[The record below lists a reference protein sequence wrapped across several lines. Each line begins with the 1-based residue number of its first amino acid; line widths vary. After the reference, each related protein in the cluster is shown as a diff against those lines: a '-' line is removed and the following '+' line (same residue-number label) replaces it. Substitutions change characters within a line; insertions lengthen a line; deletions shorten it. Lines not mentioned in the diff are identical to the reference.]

1 MGEKINNILKGE
13 IISSVFY
20 VLMGLC
26 LILIPTQTV
35 DVICKV
41 VFGLILIGVGIYHIY
56 IYIRGRA
63 SATIMDLLSGVVV
76 FVLGVFLFMTPSI
89 VIKLL
94 PWMLGAFVLV
104 DSLWKFKGAFL
115 LKKGGQKSWSVLLI
129 GSLIFIALGI
139 VILFGRFP
147 KIMTLLIFSGWVLV
161 CDGVVD
167 IILFIIMKLG
177 LRKIAKKATAE
188 NGDSEGESGDSI
200 ASEENFSQRENSQ
213 QDAAEV
219 HEEAMAEWPEAP
231 DGSKKEKKSGHKF
244 FGRKKKD
251 ATEVNVDEN
260 VQDSAA
266 DMTGNA
272 EAAEESA
279 DADVQMAENDMGYR
293 EHGRDAA
300 DDVNGKTA
308 ENAAT
313 VSDENADVQAQREEK
328 SETELWNH
336 QQEMSGD
343 GDAASQTFG
352 SSETSG
358 KLQNTRWENEPQS
371 AEMKLWD
378 VGKDQVETG
387 SLKDFLNNSDE
398 EELEEWKD

>member
-20 VLMGLC
+20 VLLGLC

-56 IYIRGRA
+56 IYIRGKA

-167 IILFIIMKLG
+167 VILFIIMKLG
-177 LRKIAKKATAE
+177 FRKIAKKAAAE
-188 NGDSEGESGDSI
+188 NGDPKGEDSDSI
-200 ASEENFSQRENSQ
+200 APEETFSQKENEP
-213 QDAAEV
+213 QDTAKI
-219 HEEAMAEWPEAP
+219 HEETMAEWTEVQ
-231 DGSKKEKKSGHKF
+231 DGAEKEKKSGRKLF
-244 FGRKKKD
+244 VRKKKD
-251 ATEVNVDEN
+251 A
-260 VQDSAA
+260 
-266 DMTGNA
+266 
-272 EAAEESA
+272 
-279 DADVQMAENDMGYR
+279 
-293 EHGRDAA
+293 A
-300 DDVNGKTA
+300 DDVSDEEA
-308 ENAAT
+308 ENAAV
-313 VSDENADVQAQREEK
+313 VSAEKEDPQEQSEEESENIYDDEPLTSKDAV
-328 SETELWNH
+328 T
-336 QQEMSGD
+336 D
-343 GDAASQTFG
+343 GIG

-358 KLQNTRWENEPQS
+358 KIQDTRWENEPQT
-371 AEMKLWD
+371 AEMKPWD
-378 VGKDQVETG
+378 VGRDQAETG

>member
-20 VLMGLC
+20 VLLGLC

-56 IYIRGRA
+56 IYIRGKV

-115 LKKGGQKSWSVLLI
+115 LKKGGQKSWSALLI

-167 IILFIIMKLG
+167 IILFIVMKLG

-188 NGDSEGESGDSI
+188 NGDPEGESGDST
-200 ASEENFSQRENSQ
+200 APGETFSRKENEP
-213 QDAAEV
+213 QDAAET
-219 HEEAMAEWPEAP
+219 HEETIAEWAETPA
-231 DGSKKEKKSGHKF
+231 GSEKTKKSGRKF
-244 FGRKKKD
+244 LGRKKKD
-251 ATEVNVDEN
+251 A
-260 VQDSAA
+260 
-266 DMTGNA
+266 
-272 EAAEESA
+272 
-279 DADVQMAENDMGYR
+279 
-293 EHGRDAA
+293 A
-300 DDVNGKTA
+300 DDVSDEVA
-308 ENAAT
+308 ENAT
-313 VSDENADVQAQREEK
+313 VASAEKADSQEQSEDE
-328 SETELWNH
+328 SENIYDDEPLT
-336 QQEMSGD
+336 SKDAVTD
-343 GDAASQTFG
+343 GIG

-358 KLQNTRWENEPQS
+358 KFQNTRWENEPQS

-378 VGKDQVETG
+378 VGKDQAETG
-387 SLKDFLNNSDE
+387 SLKEFLNNSDE

>member
-20 VLMGLC
+20 VLLGLC

-56 IYIRGRA
+56 IYIRGKV

-115 LKKGGQKSWSVLLI
+115 LKKGGQKSWSALLI

-167 IILFIIMKLG
+167 IILFIVMKLG

-188 NGDSEGESGDSI
+188 NGDPEGESGDST
-200 ASEENFSQRENSQ
+200 APGETFSRKENEP
-213 QDAAEV
+213 QDAAET
-219 HEEAMAEWPEAP
+219 HEETIAEWAETPA
-231 DGSKKEKKSGHKF
+231 GSEKTKKSGRKF
-244 FGRKKKD
+244 LGRKKKD
-251 ATEVNVDEN
+251 A
-260 VQDSAA
+260 
-266 DMTGNA
+266 
-272 EAAEESA
+272 
-279 DADVQMAENDMGYR
+279 
-293 EHGRDAA
+293 A
-300 DDVNGKTA
+300 DDVSDEVA
-308 ENAAT
+308 ENAAV
-313 VSDENADVQAQREEK
+313 VSAEKADSQEQSEDE
-328 SETELWNH
+328 SENIYDDEPLT
-336 QQEMSGD
+336 SKDAVTD
-343 GDAASQTFG
+343 GIG

-358 KLQNTRWENEPQS
+358 KFQNTRWENEPQS

-387 SLKDFLNNSDE
+387 SLKEFLDNSDE

>member
-20 VLMGLC
+20 VLLGLC

-56 IYIRGRA
+56 IYIRGKV

-94 PWMLGAFVLV
+94 PWLLGAFVLV

-115 LKKGGQKSWSVLLI
+115 LKKGGQKSWSALLI
-129 GSLIFIALGI
+129 GSLIFIVLGI

-167 IILFIIMKLG
+167 IILFIVMKLG

-188 NGDSEGESGDSI
+188 NGDPEGESGDST
-200 ASEENFSQRENSQ
+200 APGETFSRKENEP
-213 QDAAEV
+213 QDAAET
-219 HEEAMAEWPEAP
+219 HEETIAEWAETPA
-231 DGSKKEKKSGHKF
+231 GSEKTKKSGRKF
-244 FGRKKKD
+244 LGRKKKD
-251 ATEVNVDEN
+251 A
-260 VQDSAA
+260 
-266 DMTGNA
+266 
-272 EAAEESA
+272 
-279 DADVQMAENDMGYR
+279 
-293 EHGRDAA
+293 A
-300 DDVNGKTA
+300 DDVSDEVA
-308 ENAAT
+308 ENAAV
-313 VSDENADVQAQREEK
+313 VSAEKADSQEQSEDE
-328 SETELWNH
+328 SENIYDDEPLT
-336 QQEMSGD
+336 SKDAVTD
-343 GDAASQTFG
+343 GIG

-358 KLQNTRWENEPQS
+358 KFQNTRWENEPQS

-378 VGKDQVETG
+378 VGKDQAETG
-387 SLKDFLNNSDE
+387 SLKEFLNNSDE

>member
-20 VLMGLC
+20 VLLGLC

-56 IYIRGRA
+56 IYIRGKA

-139 VILFGRFP
+139 VMLFGRFP

-177 LRKIAKKATAE
+177 LRKIAKKAAAE
-188 NGDSEGESGDSI
+188 NCDPKGEDSDST
-200 ASEENFSQRENSQ
+200 APEETFSQKENEP
-213 QDAAEV
+213 QDIV
-219 HEEAMAEWPEAP
+219 KIHEETMAEWTDAP
-231 DGSKKEKKSGHKF
+231 AGSEKTKKSGRKF
-244 FGRKKKD
+244 WGRKKKD
-251 ATEVNVDEN
+251 A
-260 VQDSAA
+260 
-266 DMTGNA
+266 
-272 EAAEESA
+272 
-279 DADVQMAENDMGYR
+279 
-293 EHGRDAA
+293 A
-300 DDVNGKTA
+300 DDVSDEVVENAA
-308 ENAAT
+308 ENAT
-313 VSDENADVQAQREEK
+313 VVSAEKADPQEQSEEESENIYDDEPLTSKDAV
-328 SETELWNH
+328 T
-336 QQEMSGD
+336 D
-343 GDAASQTFG
+343 GIG

-358 KLQNTRWENEPQS
+358 KIQDTRWENEPQT

-378 VGKDQVETG
+378 VGKDQAETG
-387 SLKDFLNNSDE
+387 SLKEFLNNSDE

>member
-20 VLMGLC
+20 VLLGLC

-56 IYIRGRA
+56 IYIRGKV

-115 LKKGGQKSWSVLLI
+115 LKKGGQKSWSALLI

-167 IILFIIMKLG
+167 IILFIVMKLG

-188 NGDSEGESGDSI
+188 NGDPEGESGDST
-200 ASEENFSQRENSQ
+200 APGETFFRKENEP
-213 QDAAEV
+213 QDAVET
-219 HEEAMAEWPEAP
+219 HEETIAEWAETPA
-231 DGSKKEKKSGHKF
+231 GSEKTKKSGRKF
-244 FGRKKKD
+244 LGRKKKD
-251 ATEVNVDEN
+251 A
-260 VQDSAA
+260 
-266 DMTGNA
+266 
-272 EAAEESA
+272 
-279 DADVQMAENDMGYR
+279 
-293 EHGRDAA
+293 A
-300 DDVNGKTA
+300 DDVSDEVA
-308 ENAAT
+308 ENAAV
-313 VSDENADVQAQREEK
+313 VSAEKADSQEQSEEESENIYDDEPLTSKDAV
-328 SETELWNH
+328 T
-336 QQEMSGD
+336 D
-343 GDAASQTFG
+343 GIG

-358 KLQNTRWENEPQS
+358 KFQNTRWENEPQS

-378 VGKDQVETG
+378 VGKDQAETG
-387 SLKDFLNNSDE
+387 SLKEFLNNSDE

>member
-20 VLMGLC
+20 VLLGLC

-56 IYIRGRA
+56 IYILGKGFCHDHGSFKWRGC
-63 SATIMDLLSGVVV
+63 

-115 LKKGGQKSWSVLLI
+115 LKKGGQKSWSALLI

-167 IILFIIMKLG
+167 IILFIVMKLG

-188 NGDSEGESGDSI
+188 NGDPEGESGDST
-200 ASEENFSQRENSQ
+200 APGETFSRKENEP
-213 QDAAEV
+213 QDAAET
-219 HEEAMAEWPEAP
+219 HEETIAEWAETPA
-231 DGSKKEKKSGHKF
+231 GSEKTKKSGRKF
-244 FGRKKKD
+244 LERKKKD
-251 ATEVNVDEN
+251 A
-260 VQDSAA
+260 
-266 DMTGNA
+266 
-272 EAAEESA
+272 
-279 DADVQMAENDMGYR
+279 
-293 EHGRDAA
+293 A
-300 DDVNGKTA
+300 DDVSDEVA
-308 ENAAT
+308 ENAAV
-313 VSDENADVQAQREEK
+313 VSAEKADSQEQSEDE
-328 SETELWNH
+328 SENIYEDEPLT
-336 QQEMSGD
+336 SKDAVTD
-343 GDAASQTFG
+343 GIG

-358 KLQNTRWENEPQS
+358 KFQNTRWENEPQS

-378 VGKDQVETG
+378 VGKDQAETG
-387 SLKDFLNNSDE
+387 SLKEFLNNSDE

>member
-20 VLMGLC
+20 VLLGLC

-56 IYIRGRA
+56 IYIRGKV

-94 PWMLGAFVLV
+94 PWLLGAFVLV

-115 LKKGGQKSWSVLLI
+115 LKKGGQKSWSALLI

-167 IILFIIMKLG
+167 IILFIVMKLG

-188 NGDSEGESGDSI
+188 NGDPEGESGDST
-200 ASEENFSQRENSQ
+200 APGETFSRKENEP
-213 QDAAEV
+213 QDAAET
-219 HEEAMAEWPEAP
+219 HEETIAEWAETPA
-231 DGSKKEKKSGHKF
+231 GSEKTKKSGRKF
-244 FGRKKKD
+244 LGRKKKD
-251 ATEVNVDEN
+251 A
-260 VQDSAA
+260 
-266 DMTGNA
+266 
-272 EAAEESA
+272 
-279 DADVQMAENDMGYR
+279 
-293 EHGRDAA
+293 A
-300 DDVNGKTA
+300 DDVSDEVA
-308 ENAAT
+308 ENAT
-313 VSDENADVQAQREEK
+313 VASAEKADSQEQSEDE
-328 SETELWNH
+328 SENIYDDEPLT
-336 QQEMSGD
+336 SKDAVTD
-343 GDAASQTFG
+343 GIV

-358 KLQNTRWENEPQS
+358 KFQNTRWENEPQS

-378 VGKDQVETG
+378 VGKDQAETG
-387 SLKDFLNNSDE
+387 SLKEFLDNSDE

>member
-20 VLMGLC
+20 VLLGLC

-56 IYIRGRA
+56 IYIRGKV

-115 LKKGGQKSWSVLLI
+115 LKKGGQKSWSALLI

-167 IILFIIMKLG
+167 IILFIVMKLG

-188 NGDSEGESGDSI
+188 NGDPEGESGDST
-200 ASEENFSQRENSQ
+200 APGETFSRKENEP
-213 QDAAEV
+213 QDAAET
-219 HEEAMAEWPEAP
+219 HEETIAEWAETPA
-231 DGSKKEKKSGHKF
+231 GSEKTKKSGRKF
-244 FGRKKKD
+244 LGRKKKD
-251 ATEVNVDEN
+251 A
-260 VQDSAA
+260 
-266 DMTGNA
+266 
-272 EAAEESA
+272 
-279 DADVQMAENDMGYR
+279 
-293 EHGRDAA
+293 A
-300 DDVNGKTA
+300 DDVSDEVA
-308 ENAAT
+308 ENAAV
-313 VSDENADVQAQREEK
+313 VSAEKADSQEQSEDE
-328 SETELWNH
+328 SENIYEDEPLT
-336 QQEMSGD
+336 SKDAVTD
-343 GDAASQTFG
+343 GIG

-358 KLQNTRWENEPQS
+358 KFQNTRWENEPQS

-378 VGKDQVETG
+378 VGKDQAETG
-387 SLKDFLNNSDE
+387 SLKEFLNNSDE